1 MDANYAAG
9 EFRLKLFG
17 WTTERRFVVIRERE
31 RESRATVGRKLID
44 VPGYTFRIFVTL
56 GDHPKPATDG
66 HLKTGHSDAHPGH

>member
-44 VPGYTFRIFVTL
+44 VPGYTFRIFV
-56 GDHPKPATDG
+56 D
-66 HLKTGHSDAHPGH
+66 